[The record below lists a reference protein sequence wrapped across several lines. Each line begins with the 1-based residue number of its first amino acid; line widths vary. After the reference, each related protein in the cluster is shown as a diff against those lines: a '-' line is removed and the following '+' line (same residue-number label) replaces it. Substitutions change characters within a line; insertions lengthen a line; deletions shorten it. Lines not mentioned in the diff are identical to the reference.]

1 MFNMKEN
8 HLQPREWSDN
18 QRRIF
23 IDAVQL
29 YEAHIAAFREGRSYR
44 GGMHW
49 KKSKG
54 KEYLFRSTDRFG
66 YGKSLGPRSSAT
78 EKIIQEF
85 RKGKERNKSRLAT
98 LKDRLKEQARFCRAA
113 AIQRVPRIVA
123 GVLRVLDQY
132 GVLGRN
138 LCVIGTN
145 ALYAYEAAAG
155 VFVDRPILA
164 TQDMDLLWDIQSR
177 LKLVAEGDQPPPKL
191 LDILRKADRSF
202 ARHKGQGFRAVNK
215 EGYLVDLVKP
225 EPRNVMA
232 LEPRRMGED
241 GDLVAA
247 EIRSL
252 QWLVSS
258 PKFTQIVV
266 GDDGYPA
273 AMTCPDPRAFA
284 LHKIW
289 LSERAD
295 RDPLKKKRDRHQGL
309 TVAYLIARYLPQ
321 FRFNAEELRMIPKK
335 VFDRAGQE
343 ILKLDV
349 PPEFG

>member
-1 MFNMKEN
+1 MKEN
-8 HLQPREWSDN
+8 NLEPREWSDN

-23 IDAVQL
+23 IDTTQL
-29 YEAHIAAFREGRSYR
+29 YEAYIAAFRESRSYR

-54 KEYLFRSTDRFG
+54 KDYLFKSTDRYG
-66 YGKSLGPRSSAT
+66 YGKSLGPRSPET
-78 EKIIQEF
+78 EKILREF
-85 RKGKERNKSRLAT
+85 KSGKEQSRKRLAV
-98 LKDRLKEQARFCRAA
+98 LKERLKEQARFCRAA

-123 GVLRVLDQY
+123 SILRVLDQHRL
-132 GVLGRN
+132 LGRN

-145 ALYAYEAAAG
+145 AVYAYEAAAG

-177 LKLVAEGDQPPPKL
+177 LKLAAETDQSLPPGL
-191 LDILRKADRSF
+191 LDIIRKADRSF
-202 ARHKGQGFRAVNK
+202 ALHEGQLFRAVNK

-232 LEPRRMGED
+232 VERRRMGEA

-247 EIRSL
+247 EIRNL

-258 PKFTQIVV
+258 PKFTQIVI

-284 LHKIW
+284 LHKLW

-295 RDPLKKKRDRHQGL
+295 RNPLKKTRDRHQGL
-309 TVAYLIARYLPQ
+309 TVAYLVARYLPQ
-321 FRFNAEELRMIPKK
+321 YRFSADEMRMFPKS
-335 VFDRAGQE
+335 VFDAAGQE
-343 ILKLDV
+343 LSSLEA
-349 PPEFG
+349 PPDFG